1 MFTLTVSLDLRSY
14 FARFNVDRSINIPLT
29 ENLACV
35 ADALNLLCG
44 TIQVRG
50 QVCRNYAYAWVTCGL
65 AKLIWIANFI
75 PSRRVSRNMEANY
88 WILDLKVVLLYSW
101 GKETWMLS
109 RLELQNVW
117 ERWKT
122 FTVCMARRT
131 RWFQTHVVNRNGGNK
146 CIDWKASFSEQVG

>member
-1 MFTLTVSLDLRSY
+1 MFTLTLSFDLRSY

-29 ENLACV
+29 ETLPVSQTRSTFCF
-35 ADALNLLCG
+35 G
-44 TIQVRG
+44 PYKRFRRVRG
-50 QVCRNYAYAWVTCGL
+50 QVCHACAWVTCGL

-75 PSRRVSRNMEANY
+75 PSRHVSRNMEANY

-109 RLELQNVW
+109 RLELKNVW

-131 RWFQTHVVNRNGGNK
+131 SMVSNTCGQPKWRY
-146 CIDWKASFSEQVG
+146 